1 MSWYNKSNMANQ
13 TFLKTTKLNN
23 EILSLKEEVK
33 ILRSVIIGLLGK
45 DKEGEYRPEFVEK
58 VLKTSK
64 EKSVGIFK
72 DKKTFLKE
80 IL

>member
-1 MSWYNKSNMANQ
+1 MDNQ

-23 EILSLKEEVK
+23 EILSLKEEVRT
-33 ILRSVIIGLLGK
+33 LRSVIIGLLGK
-45 DKEGEYRPEFVEK
+45 DKEGNYRPEFIKK

-64 EKSVGIFK
+64 EKPIGVFK

>member
-1 MSWYNKSNMANQ
+1 MASKVI
-13 TFLKTTKLNN
+13 TKTNKLNN
-23 EILSLKEEVK
+23 EILSLKEE
-33 ILRSVIIGLLGK
+33 IRNLRSVVIGLLGK
-45 DKEGEYRPEFVEK
+45 DKEGNYRPEFVKK
-58 VLKTSK
+58 VLKSSK